1 MNCTLCGNTID
12 EKEICAICGKPYCE
26 KTCLQDHG
34 MSHLLVEG
42 FSDNS
47 TNCRSDSMQSSS
59 NAKVF
64 SNISVPSS
72 EECSSNK
79 VKTVQN
85 LMNKGN
91 FKSPLVFN
99 ENYSFRNL
107 EISKVANKNQV
118 VGSGAF
124 GDVVLATHRTD
135 KTKVAIK
142 IMNKSR
148 LKENKVSYQMV
159 KKEVEV
165 HSSLDHPY
173 IINLKNYY
181 ENYEACYIIMEY
193 AKGGSLYSKLK
204 KMKSGFSEET
214 AFKYYIQ
221 TCSAIHFLHS
231 NRLVHRDIKP
241 ENLLLDENNNIK
253 VTDFG
258 WCDYQNEGSFYETC
272 GTFEYM
278 SPQIL
283 AEKGYNY
290 TTDIWSLGILL
301 YELLHGETPY
311 SELFKKSNVNT
322 KEVYSKMMNSQIKF
336 KDELSLNAKDLILR
350 KNNFLYL

>member
-1 MNCTLCGNTID
+1 MNCTICGNIID
-12 EKEICAICGKPYCE
+12 EKEVCAICGKPFCE
-26 KTCLQDHG
+26 KSCLQDHG
-34 MSHLLVEG
+34 MSHFVVEG
-42 FSDNS
+42 LSDNS
-47 TNCRSDSMQSSS
+47 TNCRSDSLQSSS

-72 EECSSNK
+72 EDCLSNK
-79 VKTVQN
+79 VRSAEN
-85 LMNKGN
+85 LMSKGT
-91 FKSPLVFN
+91 FKTPLIFN
-99 ENYSFRNL
+99 SNYAFKNV
-107 EISKVANKNQV
+107 EISKVAHKNQV

-124 GDVVLATHRTD
+124 GDVVLATHKTE

-148 LKENKVSYQMV
+148 LKENKISYDMV

-165 HSSLDHPY
+165 HSSLDHPF

-193 AKGGSLYSKLK
+193 AKGGTLYSKLR
-204 KMKSGFSEET
+204 KMKLGFSEET

-221 TCSAIHFLHS
+221 TCSAIYFLHS
-231 NRLVHRDIKP
+231 HKLVHRDIKP

-253 VTDFG
+253 LTDFG
-258 WCDYQNEGSFYETC
+258 WCDYQTDRTFNETC

-283 AEKGYNY
+283 AGKVYNY

-301 YELLHGETPY
+301 YELLHGETPF
-311 SELFKKSNVNT
+311 SEFFKKGNINT
-322 KEVYSKMMNSQIKF
+322 KEVYHQIIASQIKF
-336 KDELSLNAKDLILR
+336 KDELSENAKDLILR
-350 KNNFLYL
+350 KFYYLL